1 MTAGIYV
8 EGVRF
13 FQAVTEVASGW
24 QTIPDGDLT
33 TSSFCGAFLWALQG
47 KKFVKTSSP
56 VGIRDSPPP
65 LVQGHSL
72 PGECQAP
79 VRAKPCPEFRGVFVS
94 LTHLLSN

>member
-56 VGIRDSPPP
+56 VGIRGSPPP
-65 LVQGHSL
+65 HWFKVTHSL
-72 PGECQAP
+72 GN
-79 VRAKPCPEFRGVFVS
+79 AK
-94 LTHLLSN
+94 LL